1 MQKNYKKR
9 GIFKMKKFFA
19 LIAAGMMA
27 VTMTG
32 CGGSTAPAT
41 TDKAT
46 DKTANLVELEDMVAS
61 GKMTIGYTLINPLNY
76 FDSQTNEL
84 VGFETEFAKAVCEK
98 LGVEA
103 VFQEIDWDSKEIEL
117 NSKNIDCIWNGMT
130 ITPEREE
137 TMSISVPYMENR
149 QVIIVKAENADKYRE
164 SFDGANVVAEQGS
177 AGEELVQGDESFA
190 SAKYTA
196 VASQATALMEVSSG
210 TADVAVIDYTMAGG
224 SVGEGTDYADLV
236 FVDKGYESESYGIA
250 FRKGSDVTNKVN
262 EIISE
267 LAADGTIG
275 KIAEKYGLSDLI
287 LVK

>member
-1 MQKNYKKR
+1 
-9 GIFKMKKFFA
+9 MKKFLA
-19 LIAAGMMA
+19 LVAAGMMA

-32 CGGSTAPAT
+32 CGSTAPAT
-41 TDKAT
+41 TEDNT
-46 DKTANLVELEDMVAS
+46 DTAASELVELEDIVAS

-76 FDSQTNEL
+76 FDSETNEL
-84 VGFETEFAKAVCEK
+84 VGFETEFAQAVCEK

-149 QVIIVKAENADKYRE
+149 QVIIVKAENADKYAD
-164 SFDGANVVAEQGS
+164 SFDGANIVAEQGS
-177 AGEELVQGDESFA
+177 AGEELVQADEAFA
-190 SAKYTA
+190 TANYTA

-210 TADVAVIDYTMAGG
+210 TADIAVIDYTMAGG

-250 FRKGSDVTNKVN
+250 FRKGSDVTDKVN
-262 EIISE
+262 EVISE
-267 LAADGTIG
+267 LAADGTLG
-275 KIAEKYGLSDLI
+275 TIADKYGLSDLI